1 MNNSNGLLISEPPLQ
16 VIPSLAVAL
25 KSSDKAIM
33 LQQIHYWLLR
43 SKNIVDGHRWVFN
56 TVKGWHEQF
65 PWLAEKTVQRYL
77 KDLCDRGLLIT
88 ANYNKAN
95 FDRTKWYRIDYD
107 ALDNLTY
114 SKGTDSPNG
123 EGLAVPLE
131 RDSLTQPIPIDY
143 TENTHKTTNMVKSN
157 NLTAKELKEEFEKL
171 WEQYPKYRK
180 QGKQRA
186 CSSYTHWR
194 KSSKDNTF
202 EKAQNQLNKYLNHIK
217 VQHVPTQFIKA
228 AKTWFANIDD
238 EYDQAPKQANSFGR
252 QKYIE
257 TAPNSQMDLGSNKTK
272 TNTSTSTDS
281 ANTFDNTELKQ
292 FFTDI
297 EKNNGLATSPKTEGD
312 SQ

>member
-1 MNNSNGLLISEPPLQ
+1 MNNSKSLLISEPPLQ

-25 KSSDKAIM
+25 KNSDKAII
-33 LQQIHYWLLR
+33 LQQIHYWLQR
-43 SKNIVDGHRWVFN
+43 SNNIVDGHRWVFN
-56 TVKGWHEQF
+56 TAKGWQKQF
-65 PWLAEKTVQRYL
+65 PWITEKTVQRYL

-107 ALDNLTY
+107 ALDKLGN
-114 SKGTDSPNG
+114 SIGTDSTNG
-123 EGLAVPLE
+123 KEPTVPMEG
-131 RDSLTQPIPIDY
+131 DSQYQPIPIDY
-143 TENTHKTTNMVKSN
+143 PETTHKNTNKVKSK
-157 NLTAKELKEEFEKL
+157 NLTANDLKQEFEKL

-202 EKAQNQLNKYLNHIK
+202 EKAQDQLRKYLNHIK

-238 EYDQAPKQANSFGR
+238 EYDQKPEQAKKKWRTQKSIEKGTDWSKQVPKHEA
-252 QKYIE
+252 
-257 TAPNSQMDLGSNKTK
+257 
-272 TNTSTSTDS
+272 TDDID
-281 ANTFDNTELKQ
+281 TGELKN
-292 FFTDI
+292 FFADL
-297 EKNNGLATSPKTEGD
+297 EKSNGIADKRKSEGMD
-312 SQ
+312 DA

>member
-123 EGLAVPLE
+123 EGLTVPLE
-131 RDSLTQPIPIDY
+131 RDSLTQPIPINY
-143 TENTHKTTNMVKSN
+143 TENTQENTNKVKSK
-157 NLTAKELKEEFEKL
+157 NLTAKDYQQEFEKL

-194 KSSKDNTF
+194 KSNKDNTF

-238 EYDQAPKQANSFGR
+238 EYDQSPKQANSFGR

-281 ANTFDNTELKQ
+281 ASTIDNTELKQ
-292 FFTDI
+292 FFTDL
-297 EKNNGLATSPKTEGD
+297 EKNNGLVEDNESKRD
-312 SQ
+312 S

>member
-95 FDRTKWYRIDYD
+95 FDRTKWYRINYE
-107 ALDNLTY
+107 ALDKLTY

-123 EGLAVPLE
+123 EGLTVPLE

-143 TENTHKTTNMVKSN
+143 TLDYTENTNKVKSK
-157 NLTAKELKEEFEKL
+157 NLTTKDYQQEFEKL

-202 EKAQNQLNKYLNHIK
+202 EKAQEQLKKYLNHIK

-238 EYDQAPKQANSFGR
+238 EYDQAPEQAKKNWR
-252 QKYIE
+252 TQKTVEKGTDWSSIKAKPKSTSSADTGKLKNFFANLE
-257 TAPNSQMDLGSNKTK
+257 K
-272 TNTSTSTDS
+272 TNGIADS
-281 ANTFDNTELKQ
+281 HESERDNR
-292 FFTDI
+292 
-297 EKNNGLATSPKTEGD
+297 
-312 SQ
+312 

>member
-1 MNNSNGLLISEPPLQ
+1 MNNSKNLLISEPPLQ

-25 KSSDKAIM
+25 KNSDKAII
-33 LQQIHYWLLR
+33 LQQIHYWLQR
-43 SKNIVDGHRWVFN
+43 SNNIVDGHRWVFN
-56 TVKGWHEQF
+56 TAKGWQKQF
-65 PWLAEKTVQRYL
+65 PWITAKTVQRYL

-107 ALDNLTY
+107 ALDNLGN
-114 SKGTDSPNG
+114 SIGTDSPNG
-123 EGLAVPLE
+123 KGPTVPME
-131 RDSLTQPIPIDY
+131 RDSESQPIPIDY
-143 TENTHKTTNMVKSN
+143 TLDYTENTNKVKSK
-157 NLTAKELKEEFEKL
+157 NLTVSDLKQEFEKL

-202 EKAQNQLNKYLNHIK
+202 EKAQDQLKKYLNHIK

-238 EYDQAPKQANSFGR
+238 QYDQTPGQANNNWQPHKPVEPLPEFMKNPKKEKPKS
-252 QKYIE
+252 K
-257 TAPNSQMDLGSNKTK
+257 
-272 TNTSTSTDS
+272 NTSVADTG
-281 ANTFDNTELKQ
+281 ELKG
-292 FFTDI
+292 FFANF
-297 EKNNGLATSPKTEGD
+297 ERNNGIADVNESERD
-312 SQ
+312 NR

>member
-33 LQQIHYWLLR
+33 LQQIHYWLQR
-43 SKNIVDGHRWVFN
+43 SNNIVDGHRWVFN
-56 TVKGWHEQF
+56 TAKGWQKQF
-65 PWLAEKTVQRYL
+65 PWITAKTVQRYL

-107 ALDNLTY
+107 ALDKLGN
-114 SKGTDSPNG
+114 SIGTDSPNG
-123 EGLAVPLE
+123 KEPSVPMEG
-131 RDSLTQPIPIDY
+131 DSQYQPIPIDY
-143 TENTHKTTNMVKSN
+143 PETTHKNTNMVKSN

-171 WEQYPKYRK
+171 WDQYPKYRK

-238 EYDQAPKQANSFGR
+238 EYDQAPEKAKNKWRPQKSVEKGTDWSKQIPKSEDAADVDTG
-252 QKYIE
+252 
-257 TAPNSQMDLGSNKTK
+257 
-272 TNTSTSTDS
+272 
-281 ANTFDNTELKQ
+281 ELKN
-292 FFTDI
+292 FFANL
-297 EKNNGLATSPKTEGD
+297 EKDNGIAD
-312 SQ
+312 SHESERDNR

>member
-1 MNNSNGLLISEPPLQ
+1 MAMNNSNGLLISEPPLQ

-123 EGLAVPLE
+123 EVLTVPLE
-131 RDSLTQPIPIDY
+131 RDSLTQPIPINYTLDY
-143 TENTHKTTNMVKSN
+143 TENNNKVKSN
-157 NLTAKELKEEFEKL
+157 NLTTKDYQQEFEKL
-171 WEQYPKYRK
+171 WDQYPKYRK

-238 EYDQAPKQANSFGR
+238 EYDQAPEKVKNKWR
-252 QKYIE
+252 PQKSVE
-257 TAPNSQMDLGSNKTK
+257 KG
-272 TNTSTSTDS
+272 TDWS
-281 ANTFDNTELKQ
+281 EQIPKSEDAADVDTGELKN
-292 FFTDI
+292 FFANL
-297 EKNNGLATSPKTEGD
+297 ERNNGIAD
-312 SQ
+312 SHESERDNR

>member
-123 EGLAVPLE
+123 EGLIVPLE

-143 TENTHKTTNMVKSN
+143 TENTHKNTNKVKSK
-157 NLTAKELKEEFEKL
+157 NLTVSDLKQEFEKL

-194 KSSKDNTF
+194 KSNKDNTF

-238 EYDQAPKQANSFGR
+238 EYDQAPEQAKNKWRPQKSVEKGTDWSKQIPKSEDAADVDTG
-252 QKYIE
+252 
-257 TAPNSQMDLGSNKTK
+257 
-272 TNTSTSTDS
+272 
-281 ANTFDNTELKQ
+281 ELKN
-292 FFTDI
+292 FFADL
-297 EKNNGLATSPKTEGD
+297 EKSNGIAD
-312 SQ
+312 SHESERDNR

>member
-123 EGLAVPLE
+123 EGLTVPLE

-143 TENTHKTTNMVKSN
+143 TENTQENTNKVKSK
-157 NLTAKELKEEFEKL
+157 NLTAKDYQQEFEKL

-217 VQHVPTQFIKA
+217 VQHVSIQFIKA

-238 EYDQAPKQANSFGR
+238 EYDQAPEKAKNKWRPQKSVEKGTDWSKQIPKSEDAADVDTG
-252 QKYIE
+252 
-257 TAPNSQMDLGSNKTK
+257 
-272 TNTSTSTDS
+272 
-281 ANTFDNTELKQ
+281 ELKN
-292 FFTDI
+292 FFANL
-297 EKNNGLATSPKTEGD
+297 EKDNGIAD
-312 SQ
+312 SHESERDNR

>member
-1 MNNSNGLLISEPPLQ
+1 MAMNNSNGLLISEPPLQ

-131 RDSLTQPIPIDY
+131 RDSLTQPIPINY
-143 TENTHKTTNMVKSN
+143 TENTHKTTNKVKSK
-157 NLTAKELKEEFEKL
+157 NLTAKELKQEFEKL

-202 EKAQNQLNKYLNHIK
+202 EKAQEQLKKYLNHIK

-238 EYDQAPKQANSFGR
+238 EYDQAPEQAKKNWR
-252 QKYIE
+252 TQKTVEKGTDWSSIKAKPE
-257 TAPNSQMDLGSNKTK
+257 STSSADTGELKNFFVNLEK
-272 TNTSTSTDS
+272 TNGIADS
-281 ANTFDNTELKQ
+281 HESERDNR
-292 FFTDI
+292 
-297 EKNNGLATSPKTEGD
+297 
-312 SQ
+312 

>member
-123 EGLAVPLE
+123 EGLTVPLE

-143 TENTHKTTNMVKSN
+143 TENTQENTNKVKSK

-194 KSSKDNTF
+194 KSKKDNTF
-202 EKAQNQLNKYLNHIK
+202 EKAQEQLKKYLNHIK

-238 EYDQAPKQANSFGR
+238 EYDQAPEKAKNKWRPQKSVEKGTDWSKQIPKSEDAADVDTG
-252 QKYIE
+252 
-257 TAPNSQMDLGSNKTK
+257 
-272 TNTSTSTDS
+272 
-281 ANTFDNTELKQ
+281 ELKN
-292 FFTDI
+292 FFANL
-297 EKNNGLATSPKTEGD
+297 EKDNGIAD
-312 SQ
+312 SHESERDNR

>member
-123 EGLAVPLE
+123 EGLTVPLE

-143 TENTHKTTNMVKSN
+143 TLDYTENTNKVKSK
-157 NLTAKELKEEFEKL
+157 NLTASDLKQEFEKL

-202 EKAQNQLNKYLNHIK
+202 EKAQDQLKKYLNHIK

-238 EYDQAPKQANSFGR
+238 EYDQAPEQAKKNWRAQKTVEKGTDWSKQKFNSGKASVADTGELKDYFANL
-252 QKYIE
+252 E
-257 TAPNSQMDLGSNKTK
+257 K
-272 TNTSTSTDS
+272 TNGIADS
-281 ANTFDNTELKQ
+281 HESERDNR
-292 FFTDI
+292 
-297 EKNNGLATSPKTEGD
+297 
-312 SQ
+312 

>member
-1 MNNSNGLLISEPPLQ
+1 MNNSKNLLISEPPLQ

-25 KSSDKAIM
+25 KNSDKAII
-33 LQQIHYWLLR
+33 LQQIHYWLQR
-43 SKNIVDGHRWVFN
+43 SNNIVDGHRWVFN
-56 TVKGWHEQF
+56 TAKGWQKQF
-65 PWLAEKTVQRYL
+65 PWITAKTVQRYL

-107 ALDNLTY
+107 ALDKLGN
-114 SKGTDSPNG
+114 SIGTDSPNG
-123 EGLAVPLE
+123 KGLTVPKEG
-131 RDSLTQPIPIDY
+131 DSQYQPIPIDY
-143 TENTHKTTNMVKSN
+143 PETTHKNTNKVKSK
-157 NLTAKELKEEFEKL
+157 NLTAKDYQQEFEKL

-202 EKAQNQLNKYLNHIK
+202 EKAQEQLNKYLHHIK

-238 EYDQAPKQANSFGR
+238 EYDQAPEQAKKNWRTQKTVEKGTDWSKQKSNSGNASVADTGELKDYFANL
-252 QKYIE
+252 E
-257 TAPNSQMDLGSNKTK
+257 K
-272 TNTSTSTDS
+272 TNGIADS
-281 ANTFDNTELKQ
+281 HESERDNR
-292 FFTDI
+292 
-297 EKNNGLATSPKTEGD
+297 
-312 SQ
+312 

>member
-1 MNNSNGLLISEPPLQ
+1 MAMNNSNGLLISEPPLQ

-123 EGLAVPLE
+123 EGLTVPLE
-131 RDSLTQPIPIDY
+131 RDSLTQPIPINY
-143 TENTHKTTNMVKSN
+143 TENTHKTTNKVKSK
-157 NLTAKELKEEFEKL
+157 NLTAKELKQEFEKL

-202 EKAQNQLNKYLNHIK
+202 EKAQEQLKKYLNHIK

-238 EYDQAPKQANSFGR
+238 EYDQAPEQAKKNWR
-252 QKYIE
+252 TQKTVEKGTDWSSIKAKPE
-257 TAPNSQMDLGSNKTK
+257 STSSADTGELKNFFVNLEK
-272 TNTSTSTDS
+272 TNGIADS
-281 ANTFDNTELKQ
+281 HESERDNR
-292 FFTDI
+292 
-297 EKNNGLATSPKTEGD
+297 
-312 SQ
+312 

>member
-123 EGLAVPLE
+123 EGLTVPLE

-143 TENTHKTTNMVKSN
+143 TENTQENTNKVKSK

-257 TAPNSQMDLGSNKTK
+257 TAPNSQIDLGSNKTK
-272 TNTSTSTDS
+272 TNTSTSTNSADS
-281 ANTFDNTELKQ
+281 IDNTELKQ
-292 FFTDI
+292 FFTNL
-297 EKNNGLATSPKTEGD
+297 EKNNGLVEDNALKRD
-312 SQ
+312 S

>member
-1 MNNSNGLLISEPPLQ
+1 MAMNNSNGLLISEPPLQ

-65 PWLAEKTVQRYL
+65 PWIAEKTVQRYL

-95 FDRTKWYRIDYD
+95 FDRTKWYRINYD
-107 ALDNLTY
+107 ALDKLTY

-123 EGLAVPLE
+123 EGLTVPLE

-143 TENTHKTTNMVKSN
+143 TIDYTENTNKVKSK
-157 NLTAKELKEEFEKL
+157 NLTTKDYQQEFEKL

-202 EKAQNQLNKYLNHIK
+202 EKAQEQLKKYLNHIK

-238 EYDQAPKQANSFGR
+238 EYDQAPEQAKKNWR
-252 QKYIE
+252 TQKTVEKGTDWSSIK
-257 TAPNSQMDLGSNKTK
+257 AKPK
-272 TNTSTSTDS
+272 STSS
-281 ANTFDNTELKQ
+281 ADTGELKN
-292 FFTDI
+292 FFANL
-297 EKNNGLATSPKTEGD
+297 ERNNGIAD
-312 SQ
+312 SHESERDNR

>member
-1 MNNSNGLLISEPPLQ
+1 MNNSKNLLISEPPLQ

-25 KSSDKAIM
+25 KNSDKAII
-33 LQQIHYWLLR
+33 LQQIHYWLQR
-43 SKNIVDGHRWVFN
+43 SNNIVDGHRWVFN
-56 TVKGWHEQF
+56 TAKGWQKQF
-65 PWLAEKTVQRYL
+65 PWITAKTVQRYL

-107 ALDNLTY
+107 ALDKLGN
-114 SKGTDSPNG
+114 SIGTDSPNG
-123 EGLAVPLE
+123 KGLTVPMEG
-131 RDSLTQPIPIDY
+131 DSQYQPIPIDY
-143 TENTHKTTNMVKSN
+143 TENTHKNTNMVKSN

-171 WEQYPKYRK
+171 WDQYPKYRK

-257 TAPNSQMDLGSNKTK
+257 TAPNSQIDLGSNKTK
-272 TNTSTSTDS
+272 TNTSTSTNSADS
-281 ANTFDNTELKQ
+281 IDNTELKQ
-292 FFTDI
+292 FFTNL
-297 EKNNGLATSPKTEGD
+297 EKNNGLVEDNASKRD
-312 SQ
+312 S

>member
-123 EGLAVPLE
+123 EGLTVPLE

-143 TENTHKTTNMVKSN
+143 TLDYTENTNMVKSK
-157 NLTAKELKEEFEKL
+157 NLTTKDYQQEFEKL

-202 EKAQNQLNKYLNHIK
+202 EKAQEQLNKYLHHIK

-238 EYDQAPKQANSFGR
+238 EYDQAPEQGKKNWR
-252 QKYIE
+252 TQKTVE
-257 TAPNSQMDLGSNKTK
+257 KGTDWSNIKAK
-272 TNTSTSTDS
+272 PESTSTAD
-281 ANTFDNTELKQ
+281 TGKLKD
-292 FFTDI
+292 FFTNL
-297 EKNNGLATSPKTEGD
+297 EKTNGIAD
-312 SQ
+312 SHESERDNR

>member
-1 MNNSNGLLISEPPLQ
+1 MAMNNSNGLLISEPPLQ

-95 FDRTKWYRIDYD
+95 FDRTKWYRINYD
-107 ALDNLTY
+107 ALDKLTY

-123 EGLAVPLE
+123 EGLIVPLE

-143 TENTHKTTNMVKSN
+143 TLDYTENTNKVKSK

-202 EKAQNQLNKYLNHIK
+202 EKAQDQLKKYLNHIK

-238 EYDQAPKQANSFGR
+238 EYDQAPEQGKKNWR
-252 QKYIE
+252 TQKTVE
-257 TAPNSQMDLGSNKTK
+257 KGTDWSNIKAK
-272 TNTSTSTDS
+272 PESTSTAD
-281 ANTFDNTELKQ
+281 TGKLKD
-292 FFTDI
+292 FFTNL
-297 EKNNGLATSPKTEGD
+297 EKDNGIAD
-312 SQ
+312 SHESERDNR

>member
-1 MNNSNGLLISEPPLQ
+1 MNNSKNLLISEPPLQ

-123 EGLAVPLE
+123 EGLTVPLE

-143 TENTHKTTNMVKSN
+143 TIDYTENTNKVKSK
-157 NLTAKELKEEFEKL
+157 NLTAKDYQQEFEKL

-194 KSSKDNTF
+194 KSKKDNTF
-202 EKAQNQLNKYLNHIK
+202 EKAQEQLNKYLHHIK

-238 EYDQAPKQANSFGR
+238 EYDQAPEQAKKNWR
-252 QKYIE
+252 TQKTVEKGTDWSSIK
-257 TAPNSQMDLGSNKTK
+257 AKPK
-272 TNTSTSTDS
+272 STSTAD
-281 ANTFDNTELKQ
+281 TGKLKD
-292 FFTDI
+292 FFTNF
-297 EKNNGLATSPKTEGD
+297 ERNNGIADDNESEGISD
-312 SQ
+312 ENNQNS

>member
-123 EGLAVPLE
+123 EGLTVPLE
-131 RDSLTQPIPIDY
+131 RDSLTQPIPINY
-143 TENTHKTTNMVKSN
+143 TENTHKTTNKVKSK
-157 NLTAKELKEEFEKL
+157 NLTAKELKQEFEKL

-202 EKAQNQLNKYLNHIK
+202 EKAQEQLKKYLNHIK

-238 EYDQAPKQANSFGR
+238 EYDQAPEQAKKNWR
-252 QKYIE
+252 TQKTVEKGTDWSSIKAKPE
-257 TAPNSQMDLGSNKTK
+257 STSSADTGELKNFFVNLEK
-272 TNTSTSTDS
+272 TNGIADS
-281 ANTFDNTELKQ
+281 HESERDNR
-292 FFTDI
+292 
-297 EKNNGLATSPKTEGD
+297 
-312 SQ
+312 

>member
-77 KDLCDRGLLIT
+77 KDLCDRKLLIT

-95 FDRTKWYRIDYD
+95 FDRTKWYRINYD
-107 ALDNLTY
+107 ALDKLTY

-123 EGLAVPLE
+123 EGLIVPLE

-143 TENTHKTTNMVKSN
+143 TLDYTENTNMVKSK

-194 KSSKDNTF
+194 KISKNNTF
-202 EKAQNQLNKYLNHIK
+202 EKAQVQLNKYLNHIK

-238 EYDQAPKQANSFGR
+238 EYDQAPEQAKKNWR
-252 QKYIE
+252 TQKTVEKGTDWSSIKAKPE
-257 TAPNSQMDLGSNKTK
+257 STSSADTGELKNFFANLEK
-272 TNTSTSTDS
+272 TNGIADS
-281 ANTFDNTELKQ
+281 HESERDNR
-292 FFTDI
+292 
-297 EKNNGLATSPKTEGD
+297 
-312 SQ
+312 

>member
-77 KDLCDRGLLIT
+77 KDLCDRKLLIT

-95 FDRTKWYRIDYD
+95 FDRTKWYRINYD
-107 ALDNLTY
+107 ALDKLTY

-123 EGLAVPLE
+123 EGLIVPLE

-143 TENTHKTTNMVKSN
+143 PETTHKNTNMVKSK
-157 NLTAKELKEEFEKL
+157 NLTTKDYQQEFEKL

-202 EKAQNQLNKYLNHIK
+202 EKAQEQLKKYLNHIK
-217 VQHVPTQFIKA
+217 VQQVPTQFIKA

-238 EYDQAPKQANSFGR
+238 EYDQMPKQVNNNWRPQKSVEKGTDWSKQKFNSGKASVADTGELKDYFANL
-252 QKYIE
+252 E
-257 TAPNSQMDLGSNKTK
+257 K
-272 TNTSTSTDS
+272 TNGIADS
-281 ANTFDNTELKQ
+281 HESERDNR
-292 FFTDI
+292 
-297 EKNNGLATSPKTEGD
+297 
-312 SQ
+312 

>member
-123 EGLAVPLE
+123 EVLTVPLE
-131 RDSLTQPIPIDY
+131 RDSLTQPIPINYTLDY
-143 TENTHKTTNMVKSN
+143 TENNNKVKSN
-157 NLTAKELKEEFEKL
+157 NLTTKDYQQEFEKL
-171 WEQYPKYRK
+171 WDQYPKYRK

-238 EYDQAPKQANSFGR
+238 EYDQAPEKVKNKWR
-252 QKYIE
+252 PQKSVE
-257 TAPNSQMDLGSNKTK
+257 KG
-272 TNTSTSTDS
+272 TDWS
-281 ANTFDNTELKQ
+281 EQIPKSEDAADVDTGELKN
-292 FFTDI
+292 FFANL
-297 EKNNGLATSPKTEGD
+297 ERNNGIAD
-312 SQ
+312 SHESERDNR